1 MIVSFYDKNFKGLQ
15 QNASL
20 TVDKQ
25 SYSLVKRPV
34 DINTLSCKCEAFT
47 EDIQPTFLI
56 IKDDRGGYIYGS
68 LAGIPVLNSQNI
80 TEVTGTD
87 LKTMLSSDVL
97 LTPGSYPTVNSYI
110 IYVFE
115 QWKSQVNKGTIPVE
129 LVFKDYIGTDTNT
142 PMGDYK
148 PATDTAVYNAWEEI
162 QSYLKYYNLYMETF
176 IDLINKK
183 VQFIIGR
190 TMYRQLNIKLW
201 EYGIKNYSKW
211 IASVNETVGYYVNED
226 SNYWQVGSTWIL
238 TSGNNITTDSAKR
251 DIYPVKRKIFTST
264 KSLREAETQ
273 ALSELLDA
281 MYNEELT
288 LPTTDINPDFETKFS
303 IYLKRGADKYKDLPC
318 GELHYDAS
326 GLIKCQIGYRF
337 TGAEFI

>member
-25 SYSLVKRPV
+25 SYKLVKRPV

-68 LAGIPVLNSQNI
+68 LAGIPTLNADNI

-97 LTPGSYPTVNSYI
+97 LTPSSYPTVNSYI
-110 IYVFE
+110 QYVFSCWE
-115 QWKSQVNKGTIPVE
+115 TQVNKGSIPCE
-129 LVFKDYIGTDTNT
+129 LVFKSYVGNI

-148 PATDTAVYNAWEEI
+148 PSTTRDVYDAWEEI
-162 QSYLKYYNLYMETF
+162 QSYLKFYNLYMETS

-183 VQFIIGR
+183 VQFSIGR
-190 TMYRQLNIKLW
+190 TMYRTLNIKLW
-201 EYGIKNYSKW
+201 EYGIRDYGKW
-211 IASVNETVGYYVNED
+211 IASVNETQGYLVDED
-226 SNYWQVGSTWIL
+226 TGSWTPGSTWIL
-238 TSGNNITTDSAKR
+238 TSDNNITTTESNR
-251 DIYPVKRKIFTST
+251 DIYPIKRRIYTST
-264 KSLREAETQ
+264 KDLREAETE
-273 ALSELLDA
+273 AVSALLDA
-281 MYNEELT
+281 MYNEDLT
-288 LPTTDINPDFETKFS
+288 IPTTDITPDFETKFS